1 MTDDHKLEIPRISF
15 AADVSDEVQNVD
27 KCIFVYQA
35 QLEQGDIQ
43 RAYNYL
49 LRYVMHLKTQLSD
62 SLSARF
68 SFGNVSPGYMDF
80 TYFPF
85 FDEYLR
91 ERKLRFGIVLNHRA
105 LRFELWL
112 MGQNATVQKAYW
124 NKLKKSSWNAGRTEM
139 PRYSILEAVLLE
151 APNFKQAD
159 LVTTQVKEEALRVSE
174 AITDA
179 IRAIDGQDK
188 PC

>member
-1 MTDDHKLEIPRISF
+1 MRDIDR
-15 AADVSDEVQNVD
+15 
-27 KCIFVYQA
+27 CIAVYQA

-43 RAYNYL
+43 KAYDYL
-49 LRYVMHLKTQLSD
+49 LRYVMHLKAHLAS

-85 FDEYLR
+85 FDDFLR

-112 MGQNATVQKAYW
+112 MGQNVAIQKRYW
-124 NKLKKSSWNAGRTEM
+124 NMLKDTAWNAGCTEM
-139 PRYSILEAVLLE
+139 PRYSVLETILVES
-151 APNFKQAD
+151 PSFKDTAS
-159 LVTTQVKEEALRVSE
+159 LTVRIEKEALRVSE
-174 AITDA
+174 AVIDS
-179 IRAIDGQDK
+179 IRVAEARDK
-188 PC
+188 IC

>member
-1 MTDDHKLEIPRISF
+1 MTDDHKLEIPSISF
-15 AADVSDEVQNVD
+15 AASVSDEVQNID
-27 KCIFVYQA
+27 KCISVYQS

-43 RAYNYL
+43 RAYHYL
-49 LRYVMHLKTQLSD
+49 LRYVMYLKTQFSD
-62 SLSARF
+62 SLSGRF

-85 FDEYLR
+85 FDDYLR

-112 MGQNATVQKAYW
+112 MGQNTTVQKAYW
-124 NKLKKSSWNAGRTEM
+124 NELKNSAWNAGRTEM

-151 APNFKQAD
+151 ASNFRQAD
-159 LVTTQVKEEALRVSE
+159 LLATQVKEEALRVSE

-179 IRAIDGQDK
+179 IRAVEGHGK